1 MTQAASSS
9 GRFNI
14 ADAFSSAISLVAR
27 LCIGLLLVLFA
38 GLLAVMTA
46 IAGVLLASAALFMRY
61 AGRKGIRPHARDT
74 AEEPLILDARRTPR
88 GWTVE

>member
-1 MTQAASSS
+1 MTQTASSS

-14 ADAFSSAISLVAR
+14 TDAFSSALSLVAQ

-61 AGRKGIRPHARDT
+61 AGRKGARPESATPANDPIT
-74 AEEPLILDARRTPR
+74 LDARRTPR

>member
-14 ADAFSSAISLVAR
+14 ANAFSSALSLVAQ

-38 GLLAVMTA
+38 SLLAVMTA

-61 AGRKGIRPHARDT
+61 AGRKGPRTAAREPGD
-74 AEEPLILDARRTPR
+74 EPLTLDARRTPR

>member
-14 ADAFSSAISLVAR
+14 ADALSSALSLVAQ

-38 GLLAVMTA
+38 SLLAVMTA

-61 AGRKGIRPHARDT
+61 AGRKGPRAAAREPGD
-74 AEEPLILDARRTPR
+74 EPLTLDARRTPR